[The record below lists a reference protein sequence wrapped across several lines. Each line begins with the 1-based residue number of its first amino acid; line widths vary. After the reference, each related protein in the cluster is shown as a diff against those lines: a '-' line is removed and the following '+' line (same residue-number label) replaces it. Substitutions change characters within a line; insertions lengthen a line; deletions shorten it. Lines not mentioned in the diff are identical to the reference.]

1 MSEEMMRGVLWE
13 KKKDN
18 EENTGGHKDYNLVVK
33 EYPKPHFDPKT
44 DKDQVLVRVKAAAVN
59 AIDCKFL
66 ITSKPIADF
75 PRFARD
81 FAGTV
86 VSVGCNVTDI
96 KVCIRSFCITLICT

>member
-1 MSEEMMRGVLWE
+1 MQSYLFWE
-13 KKKDN
+13 KKKAN

-33 EYPKPHFDPKT
+33 EYPKPPFDPQT

-59 AIDCKFL
+59 AIDCKIL
-66 ITSKPIADF
+66 ITYKPMADF

-96 KVCIRSFCITLICT
+96 KVCIRSFCIYLICT